1 VLCTKLKPAN
11 GVKLGLGHDGDPP
24 HPAADEELDE
34 LRSSIEIEMSGLGLG
49 CRKKHLISFLQ
60 NYECC
65 TTV

>member
-1 VLCTKLKPAN
+1 
-11 GVKLGLGHDGDPP
+11 LGLGHDGDPP